1 VRLQPKPQVYADN
14 MTEDTLPASP
24 VLRSSAPRVPATR
37 LGVAV
42 VHDLVTEIV
51 KGEVAP
57 GSPLPTEEKLAQ
69 HFGVSRTVI
78 RESVKRLEEK
88 GLITVAPGRGT
99 IVEPTTSWN
108 ILDGVVLSV
117 MLENDDAL
125 GVLDDLAVIRGALEG
140 AMAAA
145 TASHRSDD
153 EIAQVLASLEEMER
167 TVEDLDEFPDAD
179 LRFHFLVMT
188 LSRNEL
194 ASNITKILFS
204 RARQSARFLGHHTP
218 DAHQVTLDE
227 HRRVY
232 EAIAAGDAAGAEQAM
247 RAHII
252 DAWQRRR
259 FPTQRDS

>member
-1 VRLQPKPQVYADN
+1 
-14 MTEDTLPASP
+14 MTEDTVPASP
-24 VLRSSAPRVPATR
+24 ALRSSAPRVPAAR

-51 KGEVAP
+51 TGEVGP
-57 GSPLPTEEKLAQ
+57 GDALPTEDRLAQ

-88 GLITVAPGRGT
+88 GLITVTPGRGT

-117 MLENDDAL
+117 MLENDDSL

-153 EIAQVLASLEEMER
+153 EIAQVREALEEMER
-167 TVEDLDEFPDAD
+167 TVEDLDQFPDAD

-188 LSRNEL
+188 LSRNAL

-204 RARQSARFLGHHTP
+204 KARQSSRFLGHRAS

-232 EAIAAGDAAGAEQAM
+232 EAIAAGDVTQAEQAM

-259 FPTQRDS
+259 FPTARDS

>member
-1 VRLQPKPQVYADN
+1 
-14 MTEDTLPASP
+14 MIEETMPASP
-24 VLRSSAPRVPATR
+24 ALRSSAPRVPAAR

-51 KGEVAP
+51 KGDIAP
-57 GSPLPTEEKLAQ
+57 GDALPTEERLAQ

-88 GLITVAPGRGT
+88 GLITVTPGRGT

-108 ILDGVVLSV
+108 ILDSVVLSV
-117 MLENDDAL
+117 MLENDDSL

-204 RARQSARFLGHHTP
+204 RARQSARFLGHRAS
-218 DAHQVTLDE
+218 DAHQITLDE

-232 EAIAAGDAAGAEQAM
+232 EAIAAGDVAGAEQTM

-252 DAWQRRR
+252 DSWQRRR
-259 FPTQRDS
+259 FPTHRDS